1 MIRLALL
8 TLLILLGGCAPE
20 ESDAILRHRQ
30 ARQGAADANRE
41 AAALLKQSQTHMREQ
56 LRNAGLGN
64 P

>member
-1 MIRLALL
+1 MIRLALM

-30 ARQGAADANRE
+30 VREGAAAANRQ
-41 AAALLKQSQTHMREQ
+41 AADRLKQSQDHMREQ
-56 LRNAGLGN
+56 LRNAGLDN